1 VADPKPHPSDDDLE
15 FGLVEFNALKEL
27 SPSTKRRFLGF
38 VARQACAAL
47 DRIRREFADTGR
59 PPAPRALEALLE
71 LGAVLRESTPQDGPT
86 LTPLP
91 LAWPAGTRV
100 VVRREGPARFCWE
113 LLRRRTVDDVELV
126 ICSPA
131 DGLEFETSDDA
142 IADASAHWF
151 GVPIVRDESCD
162 DAPAASS

>member
-15 FGLVEFNALKEL
+15 LGLVEFDALKEL

-47 DRIRREFADTGR
+47 DRIRREFADTGK

-91 LAWPAGTRV
+91 LTWIEQKCRV
-100 VVRREGPARFCWE
+100 VVEKCDSGGFCWFLEREGERGE
-113 LLRRRTVDDVELV
+113 GLLV
-126 ICSPA
+126 ICAPA
-131 DGLEFETSDDA
+131 DGLEFEKAEDA

-151 GVPIVRDESCD
+151 GLPIVRDESCD
-162 DAPAASS
+162 DPPVVT